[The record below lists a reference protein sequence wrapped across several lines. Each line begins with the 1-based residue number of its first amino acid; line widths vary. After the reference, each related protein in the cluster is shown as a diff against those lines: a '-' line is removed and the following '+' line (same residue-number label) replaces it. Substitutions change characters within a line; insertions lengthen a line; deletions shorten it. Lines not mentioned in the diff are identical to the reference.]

1 MLFHTVRK
9 AAGRIAAAVL
19 AAVMLL
25 TPSLSVTAAEEAS
38 KALPGQEVF
47 TSTVG
52 TDVRLTLKSYDK
64 TLRLEWTASQRAGL
78 VGIKIRISNAG
89 GTVVEEKNAGP
100 GEGVYH
106 FKNGVHGQ
114 RYTVRLTGVG
124 SGGTVIFENE
134 ASALFL
140 DYSKLPALPL
150 VNIQTDNEQNPTAT
164 AITPSDP
171 GLFGMSITNNDYVSG
186 TLTITGMG
194 QGQINS
200 GMKIRVRGN
209 TSAIGTDKLPYKIK
223 LTDKMDLFGRGP
235 SYASKDWVLLN
246 TGYNLNTY
254 MGDYIAAVCGMEYVP
269 QMRFV
274 NVMLNGDW
282 KGIYVLTETVEESSA
297 RVKLDKSGYLFEDD
311 AYWWNEG
318 GLYFRTSRQPYQMAY
333 TFKYPDITGPYDPLC
348 VQLKNYMQ
356 QAEDQIYQGS
366 DRMFDYIDM
375 NTFAGWILARDI
387 LGTSDGAGSNVYF
400 YKYDFN
406 AANPGSSLIK
416 MGPLWDFD
424 SNFLIVNNWSEQ
436 HYADYLYFRQL
447 FRKGKFAAAYV
458 RKFQQI
464 YPGLEAGVISYLDQ
478 LVASQGAAI
487 EASRQLDRARW
498 SYGYPTLNQ
507 EAATLKAFFHQQITW
522 INAHLQ
528 DVINYSKQN

>member
-1 MLFHTVRK
+1 MMLTTLKK
-9 AAGRIAAAVL
+9 AAARAAAALL
-19 AAVMLL
+19 AAVMLMSPAL
-25 TPSLSVTAAEEAS
+25 TVSAAGET
-38 KALPGQEVF
+38 KNLPGQEVF
-47 TSTVG
+47 NSSIG
-52 TDVRLTLKSYDK
+52 SDVRFILRSYDK
-64 TLRLEWTASQRAGL
+64 TLRLEWSASSRPGL
-78 VGIKIRISNAG
+78 VGIKIRITNAG
-89 GTVVEEKNAGP
+89 GAVVEEKNAGP

-124 SGGTVIFENE
+124 SGGAVIFENE

-150 VNIQTDNEQNPTAT
+150 VNITTDNDVEPTARE
-164 AITPSDP
+164 ITPSDP
-171 GLFGMSITNNDYVSG
+171 GLFGKSITGNDYVSG
-186 TLTITGMG
+186 TVTITGLG
-194 QGQINS
+194 QGQITS

-223 LTDKMDLFGRGP
+223 LNDKLDLLGRGAG
-235 SYASKDWVLLN
+235 YANKDWILLN

-254 MGDYIAAVCGMEYVP
+254 MGDYIASVCGMEYVP

-282 KGIYVLTETVEESSA
+282 KGIYVLTEPVEEGSS
-297 RVKLDKSGYLFEDD
+297 RVKLDKSGYLFEND

-333 TFKYPDITGPYDPLC
+333 TFKYPDITGPNDPLC
-348 VQLKNYMQ
+348 LQLKSYMQ
-356 QAEDQIYQGS
+356 QAEDQIYQGT
-366 DRMFDYIDM
+366 DRMFNYIDM
-375 NTFAGWILARDI
+375 DTFTGWILARDI

-424 SNFLIVNNWSEQ
+424 SNFLIMNNWSEQ

-447 FRKGKFAAAYV
+447 FKKGKFAAAYV
-458 RKFQQI
+458 RRFQQL
-464 YPGLEAGVISYLDQ
+464 YPGLEAGVISHLDQ

-487 EASRQLDRARW
+487 EESRQLDRARW
-498 SYGYPTLNQ
+498 SYGYPSLTQ

-522 INAHLQ
+522 MYAHLQ